1 MFDRI
6 LNNPQSY
13 LWKWIYH
20 LCKLG
25 TWSTRVFV
33 VSIITVVVL
42 NTGLFKYVWRFVD
55 TGVKPQI
62 ITTWKVS
69 KYGGISGLYF
79 PIFSPNT
86 GKCGPEIT
94 PYLDTFHVV
103 NVMNTSLNYYYKVS
117 REKKTKPWCSFP
129 RGIFL
134 WESSKG
140 RWIYLNALLRVGI
153 CPVKTFPS
161 LHLPAQI

>member
-1 MFDRI
+1 M
-6 LNNPQSY
+6 
-13 LWKWIYH
+13 
-20 LCKLG
+20 
-25 TWSTRVFV
+25 
-33 VSIITVVVL
+33 
-42 NTGLFKYVWRFVD
+42 
-55 TGVKPQI
+55 
-62 ITTWKVS
+62 
-69 KYGGISGLYF
+69 
-79 PIFSPNT
+79 FSPNT

-117 REKKTKPWCSFP
+117 REKIKPWCSFP

-134 WESSKG
+134 RESSKG
-140 RWIYLNALLRVGI
+140 RWIDLNALLRVGI